1 MSFRLRL
8 AYLQLISF
16 SSDQTALFTFLIL
29 EVLYDVSDSSGSEH
43 SSPKH
48 LLFIIQKKRLP
59 KERSAY
65 RAYSRV
71 HELGGY
77 TKTKIILNCESC

>member
-8 AYLQLISF
+8 AYLQLVSF

-71 HELGGY
+71 HELGGLHQNKDY
-77 TKTKIILNCESC
+77 FEL